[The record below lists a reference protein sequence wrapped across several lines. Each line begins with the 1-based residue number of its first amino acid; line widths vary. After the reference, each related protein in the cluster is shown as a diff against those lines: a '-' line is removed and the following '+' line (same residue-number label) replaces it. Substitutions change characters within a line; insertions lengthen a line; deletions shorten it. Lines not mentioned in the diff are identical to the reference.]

1 MLQLLKVLDIWT
13 EILDEGG
20 SVDIVYCDFMKA
32 FDKVPHRRLIHKVR
46 QYGITDNILGW
57 IENVL
62 NNRKQVTVINDHK
75 SHTAPVTSGIP
86 QGSVLGPILFV
97 IYINDLP
104 EAVDPS
110 SHIFLFADDTKIFG
124 EIKCDQDH
132 EILQKDID
140 NMLAWSKNWLLKF
153 HPEKCVMMSMG
164 KNSASNKEEHTYT
177 MEGHNLNYS
186 SCEKDLGV
194 YIDEDLSFDIHISQ
208 AINKANRVMAI
219 ARKTFDFM
227 NEDIFLNIFKGL
239 VRPHLEYATAVWSPH
254 LIKHIDDLEN
264 VQRRATKQIP
274 NFSSLSYADRL
285 RKLGLPT
292 LSYRRIRG
300 DLIQVF
306 KMNCEDGGYD
316 NAISSV
322 FQSSQTKNLR
332 GHSKKLFM
340 KNCNKNIRRHSFS
353 HRVISLWNSLPEQ
366 VISAKDQFD
375 FEKKLDAHWKTQP
388 VVYDDYKAKIT
399 CTPTDLNKSTT
410 S

>member
-20 SVDIVYCDFMKA
+20 SIDIIYCDFMKA

-57 IENVL
+57 IENFL

-104 EAVDPS
+104 EAVNPS
-110 SHIFLFADDTKIFG
+110 SHIFLFADDTKVFR

-140 NMLAWSKNWLLKF
+140 NMMAWSKNWLLKF

-164 KNSASNKEEHTYT
+164 KNSASNKEKHTYT

-264 VQRRATKQIP
+264 VQRRAT
-274 NFSSLSYADRL
+274 
-285 RKLGLPT
+285 
-292 LSYRRIRG
+292 
-300 DLIQVF
+300 
-306 KMNCEDGGYD
+306 
-316 NAISSV
+316 
-322 FQSSQTKNLR
+322 
-332 GHSKKLFM
+332 
-340 KNCNKNIRRHSFS
+340 
-353 HRVISLWNSLPEQ
+353 
-366 VISAKDQFD
+366 
-375 FEKKLDAHWKTQP
+375 
-388 VVYDDYKAKIT
+388 
-399 CTPTDLNKSTT
+399 
-410 S
+410 